1 MMDEYAM
8 MQHASMGAGGMGMP
22 VGGGMDAYARAAA
35 GMAMGGG
42 MGHGVGGAEMFAA
55 QQREAE
61 LLAVEQLRKQFDTR
75 GAGPSRAPR
84 GVGGRGGYAPY

>member
-8 MQHASMGAGGMGMP
+8 MQHAGMGSGGMNMSL
-22 VGGGMDAYARAAA
+22 DAYSRAAA
-35 GMAMGGG
+35 GVVMGGA
-42 MGHGVGGAEMFAA
+42 MGHGVGGGDMYAA

-75 GAGPSRAPR
+75 GPGPSRAPR